1 MFVAEDFF
9 TMQTLPCICCKD
21 VLQRCA
27 LALCEVTVLACRA
40 FRQRLDQPV
49 LVLHGADDAALG
61 TRLLTGIEA
70 AVPQVTPAGAASFLI
85 VCDTCPAIRSGIF
98 VAVVTSLSASCSAV
112 QCNGLRHIDDGWESN

>member
-1 MFVAEDFF
+1 
-9 TMQTLPCICCKD
+9 MQTLPCICCKD

-70 AVPQVTPAGAASFLI
+70 AVPQVTPAGATSFL
-85 VCDTCPAIRSGIF
+85 VLCDACTAIRSEIYT
-98 VAVVTSLSASCSAV
+98 AVLLSSQVQVLRAV
-112 QCNGLRHIDDGWESN
+112 QSSAMDCITLMMDGRAGLT